1 MIRFMKSWNTIKDT
15 QSKMRDFANSI
26 PSNEQ
31 ETILMLIIQE
41 LLIEFSML
49 IVILHLNLVPVKSFM
64 IQP

>member
-15 QSKMRDFANSI
+15 QSNIRDFANSI

-31 ETILMLIIQE
+31 ETIPMLIIQE

-49 IVILHLNLVPVKSFM
+49 IVILHPNLPPVKSVM
-64 IQP
+64 IQA